1 MKIFKNIILIFLT
14 LIVDPSLA
22 KVEKEAN
29 KTRTEKSPKNYNNDS
44 QNRVFLSFKEG
55 INNQYVRDSLIAQD
69 PSEIIFK
76 TAKTFPDHTQ
86 IAIAII
92 NNGKVNYFG
101 IDKKRDTILW
111 INNHESVF
119 EIGSISKVFTST
131 LLANLVIEGKVKLN
145 DNVNDYL
152 KIPLKNEAKI
162 SFMSLA
168 NHTAGLP
175 RLPTNFDLKKANAE
189 NPYKGYMEKELKEY
203 LTKHLELSNKGAYQY
218 SNFGVGLLGYTLS
231 ETENITYENL
241 LKNKIFSKY
250 GMQNSTTDINK
261 IKGDLVKG
269 LNKRGRETSNWE
281 FSVLAGAGAIFST
294 VEDLSHFAI
303 SQFDYSNKQL
313 KLTRQK
319 TFEINDNMDIGLGWH
334 ILKPRLTSAPQSDIL
349 WYWHNGGTGGYS
361 SSMVI
366 DENSKNGIIILSN
379 VSAFNR
385 KMGNIDQLCFELMKT
400 LEKE

>member
-29 KTRTEKSPKNYNNDS
+29 KTRTEKSSKNYNNDS

-175 RLPTNFDLKKANAE
+175 RLPTNFDLKKDNAE

-303 SQFDYSNKQL
+303 SQFDYSNKEL

-319 TFEINDNMDIGLGWH
+319 TFEINDNMDIGLG
-334 ILKPRLTSAPQSDIL
+334 
-349 WYWHNGGTGGYS
+349 
-361 SSMVI
+361 
-366 DENSKNGIIILSN
+366 
-379 VSAFNR
+379 
-385 KMGNIDQLCFELMKT
+385 
-400 LEKE
+400 

>member
-131 LLANLVIEGKVKLN
+131 LLANLVIEGKVKLT

-152 KIPLKNEAKI
+152 KIPLKNECK
-162 SFMSLA
+162 
-168 NHTAGLP
+168 
-175 RLPTNFDLKKANAE
+175 
-189 NPYKGYMEKELKEY
+189 
-203 LTKHLELSNKGAYQY
+203 
-218 SNFGVGLLGYTLS
+218 
-231 ETENITYENL
+231 NL
-241 LKNKIFSKY
+241 LY
-250 GMQNSTTDINK
+250 
-261 IKGDLVKG
+261 
-269 LNKRGRETSNWE
+269 E
-281 FSVLAGAGAIFST
+281 FG
-294 VEDLSHFAI
+294 
-303 SQFDYSNKQL
+303 
-313 KLTRQK
+313 
-319 TFEINDNMDIGLGWH
+319 
-334 ILKPRLTSAPQSDIL
+334 
-349 WYWHNGGTGGYS
+349 
-361 SSMVI
+361 
-366 DENSKNGIIILSN
+366 
-379 VSAFNR
+379 
-385 KMGNIDQLCFELMKT
+385 
-400 LEKE
+400 

>member
-1 MKIFKNIILIFLT
+1 MFLT

-22 KVEKEAN
+22 KVEEEAD
-29 KTRTEKSPKNYNNDS
+29 KAITKKFPKVYNNDS
-44 QNRVFLSFKEG
+44 QNGVFTFKEG

-69 PSEIIFK
+69 PSEIIFNI
-76 TAKTFPDHTQ
+76 AKTFPDHTQ

-101 IDKKRDTILW
+101 IDKKQDTILW

-131 LLANLVIEGKVKLN
+131 LLANLVMEGKVKLN

-152 KIPLKNEAKI
+152 KISFKNDAKI

-168 NHTAGLP
+168 NHTSGLP
-175 RLPTNFDLKKANAE
+175 SLPTNLDLTKANAE
-189 NPYKGYMEKELKEY
+189 NPYKRYTEKELKEY
-203 LTKHLELSNKGAYQY
+203 LTKDLELSNKGAYQY
-218 SNFGVGLLGYTLS
+218 SNVGSGLLGYTLS
-231 ETENITYENL
+231 EIENITYENL
-241 LKNKIFSKY
+241 LKNKIFLKY
-250 GMQNSTTDINK
+250 GMQNSTADINQ
-261 IKGDLVKG
+261 IKGNLVKG

-303 SQFDYSNKQL
+303 SQFDHSNKEL
-313 KLTRQK
+313 KLTREN

-334 ILKPRLTSAPQSDIL
+334 ILKPRSTSASQSYNL
-349 WYWHNGGTGGYS
+349 WYFHNGGTGGYS

-366 DENSKNGIIILSN
+366 DENSKSGIIILSN
-379 VSAFNR
+379 VSAFNK
-385 KMGNIDQLCFELMKT
+385 KMGNIDKLCFELMET
-400 LEKE
+400 LVKE

>member
-29 KTRTEKSPKNYNNDS
+29 KTRTEKSSKNYNNDS

-131 LLANLVIEGKVKLN
+131 LLTNMVKEGKVKLT

-152 KIPLKNEAKI
+152 KIPLKMVQK
-162 SFMSLA
+162 S
-168 NHTAGLP
+168 P
-175 RLPTNFDLKKANAE
+175 
-189 NPYKGYMEKELKEY
+189 
-203 LTKHLELSNKGAYQY
+203 
-218 SNFGVGLLGYTLS
+218 LL
-231 ETENITYENL
+231 
-241 LKNKIFSKY
+241 
-250 GMQNSTTDINK
+250 
-261 IKGDLVKG
+261 V
-269 LNKRGRETSNWE
+269 
-281 FSVLAGAGAIFST
+281 
-294 VEDLSHFAI
+294 
-303 SQFDYSNKQL
+303 
-313 KLTRQK
+313 
-319 TFEINDNMDIGLGWH
+319 
-334 ILKPRLTSAPQSDIL
+334 
-349 WYWHNGGTGGYS
+349 
-361 SSMVI
+361 
-366 DENSKNGIIILSN
+366 
-379 VSAFNR
+379 
-385 KMGNIDQLCFELMKT
+385 
-400 LEKE
+400 

>member
-29 KTRTEKSPKNYNNDS
+29 KTRTEKSSKNYNNDS

-131 LLANLVIEGKVKLN
+131 LLANLVMEGKVKLT

-152 KIPLKNEAKI
+152 KIPFKNGAKI
-162 SFMSLA
+162 SFISLA
-168 NHTAGLP
+168 NHTSGLP

-303 SQFDYSNKQL
+303 SQFDYSNKEL

-319 TFEINDNMDIGLGWH
+319 TFEINDNMDIGLG
-334 ILKPRLTSAPQSDIL
+334 
-349 WYWHNGGTGGYS
+349 
-361 SSMVI
+361 
-366 DENSKNGIIILSN
+366 
-379 VSAFNR
+379 
-385 KMGNIDQLCFELMKT
+385 
-400 LEKE
+400 